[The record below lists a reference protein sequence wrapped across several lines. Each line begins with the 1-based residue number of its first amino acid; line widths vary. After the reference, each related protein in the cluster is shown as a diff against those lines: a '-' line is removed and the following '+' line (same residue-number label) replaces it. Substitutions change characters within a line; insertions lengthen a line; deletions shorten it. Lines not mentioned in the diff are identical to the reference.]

1 MDSKLRLKSRHEA
14 AAPPPQQAKPGAKI
28 DISKQLHKT
37 KMCMHFLKG
46 KCRYGPECSYA
57 HSEIELKGR
66 PNLRKTRLCKN
77 YEMGQCDNPHC
88 PFAHGGEEL
97 RGTDGVWKTV
107 MCAKWLNGTC
117 RAGSRCRFAH
127 GQHELQD
134 PPIESFDILDDE
146 DGEFSPPISP
156 AFYPSPMPM
165 NVPGLPYHEN
175 PTPTSYDS
183 TVSTQPESFSH
194 IAMASL
200 MHAMSTLETE
210 PTVDS
215 PANLNS
221 AGVSPTHSERA
232 EPPPV
237 PTKWNLPKTCP
248 PVQRVEE
255 NHRLGDAT
263 THATRHAADPKT
275 AKPPHED
282 FKSTPQRGRPSRP
295 LSPLTPTAL
304 NCLPSGLFSPGSLP
318 MPKHLLAEASW

>member
-1 MDSKLRLKSRHEA
+1 MDSKLRLKPRHD
-14 AAPPPQQAKPGAKI
+14 AAPPQQQAKPGAKI
-28 DISKQLHKT
+28 DVSKQLHKT

-77 YEMGQCDNPHC
+77 YEMAQCDNPNC

-134 PPIESFDILDDE
+134 PPPENFNIALDDE
-146 DGEFSPPISP
+146 DISPPISP

-165 NVPGLPYHEN
+165 SVPGLPYHEN
-175 PTPTSYDS
+175 PTPTSFDS
-183 TVSTQPESFSH
+183 VPSTQPETFSH
-194 IAMASL
+194 MAMASL
-200 MHAMSTLETE
+200 MHAMSTLEAE
-210 PTVDS
+210 PHIADS
-215 PANLNS
+215 P
-221 AGVSPTHSERA
+221 GVSPTHSERA
-232 EPPPV
+232 EPPPM
-237 PTKWNLPKTCP
+237 PLKWAVCP
-248 PVQRVEE
+248 AVGKPHRVEE
-255 NHRLGDAT
+255 NHLSEVSRNDDLQN
-263 THATRHAADPKT
+263 
-275 AKPPHED
+275 AKHQD
-282 FKSTPQRGRPSRP
+282 LKSTPQRIRPSRP
-295 LSPLTPTAL
+295 LSPLSPTAL

-318 MPKHLLAEASW
+318 MPKHLLVAEGSW

>member
-1 MDSKLRLKSRHEA
+1 MKPRQE
-14 AAPPPQQAKPGAKI
+14 APPPQQQAKPGAKI

-57 HSEIELKGR
+57 HSEIEIKHR

-77 YEMGQCDNPHC
+77 YEMAQCDNPNC

-134 PPIESFDILDDE
+134 PPAENFDIAL
-146 DGEFSPPISP
+146 DGEDISPPISP

-165 NVPGLPYHEN
+165 SVPGLPYHEN

-183 TVSTQPESFSH
+183 VPSTQPESFSH

-200 MHAMSTLETE
+200 MHAMSTLDAE
-210 PTVDS
+210 PTSDS
-215 PANLNS
+215 P
-221 AGVSPTHSERA
+221 GVSPTHSERA
-232 EPPPV
+232 EPPPI
-237 PTKWNLPKTCP
+237 PTKWGPKP
-248 PVQRVEE
+248 QHRVEE
-255 NHRLGDAT
+255 NHLSNGLIAHLSNGLIARNECVLIARNDDT
-263 THATRHAADPKT
+263 QNAAKL
-275 AKPPHED
+275 EV
-282 FKSTPQRGRPSRP
+282 FKSTPQRPRPNRP
-295 LSPLTPTAL
+295 LSPLSPTAL

>member
-1 MDSKLRLKSRHEA
+1 MDSKLRLKPRHE
-14 AAPPPQQAKPGAKI
+14 PSPTQQQAKPGAKI
-28 DISKQLHKT
+28 DVSKQLHKT

-77 YEMGQCDNPHC
+77 YEMAQCDNPNC

-134 PPIESFDILDDE
+134 PPAESFKIALDDE
-146 DGEFSPPISP
+146 DVSPPISP
-156 AFYPSPMPM
+156 SFYPSPMPM
-165 NVPGLPYHEN
+165 GVPGLPYHEN

-183 TVSTQPESFSH
+183 VPSTQPESH
-194 IAMASL
+194 LAMASL
-200 MHAMSTLETE
+200 MHAMFTLEAE
-210 PTVDS
+210 SRVDS
-215 PANLNS
+215 P
-221 AGVSPTHSERA
+221 GVSPTHSDRA
-232 EPPPV
+232 EPPPM
-237 PTKWNLPKTCP
+237 PTKWGLGSKS
-248 PVQRVEE
+248 QDRVEE
-255 NHRLGDAT
+255 NHQSNA
-263 THATRHAADPKT
+263 HASRKDDTQN
-275 AKPPHED
+275 AKHEV
-282 FKSTPQRGRPSRP
+282 FKSTPQRARPNRP
-295 LSPLTPTAL
+295 LSPLSPTAL